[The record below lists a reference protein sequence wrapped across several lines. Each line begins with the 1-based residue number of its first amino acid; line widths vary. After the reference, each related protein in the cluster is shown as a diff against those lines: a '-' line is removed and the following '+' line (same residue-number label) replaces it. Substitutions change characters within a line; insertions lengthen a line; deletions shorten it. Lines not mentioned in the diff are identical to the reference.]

1 MDNNFGVD
9 DSAGKLQTLEKI
21 KNLIENGQSESFR
34 MYIARNSMPSESE
47 LDKLCRSY
55 RRTWEEN
62 ELYAGKNTP
71 ETDLIIWSEEESEMY
86 LATFPSREAVDEMY
100 RSMFKD

>member
-1 MDNNFGVD
+1 
-9 DSAGKLQTLEKI
+9 
-21 KNLIENGQSESFR
+21 
-34 MYIARNSMPSESE
+34 MPSESD

-86 LATFPSREAVDEMY
+86 LAAFPSREAVDEMY
-100 RSMFKD
+100 RSMFED

>member
-1 MDNNFGVD
+1 
-9 DSAGKLQTLEKI
+9 
-21 KNLIENGQSESFR
+21 
-34 MYIARNSMPSESE
+34 MPSESY

-71 ETDLIIWSEEESEMY
+71 ETDLIIWSEKESEMY
-86 LATFPSREAVDEMY
+86 LAVFPSREAVDKMY
-100 RSMFKD
+100 RSMSKRLNPPER